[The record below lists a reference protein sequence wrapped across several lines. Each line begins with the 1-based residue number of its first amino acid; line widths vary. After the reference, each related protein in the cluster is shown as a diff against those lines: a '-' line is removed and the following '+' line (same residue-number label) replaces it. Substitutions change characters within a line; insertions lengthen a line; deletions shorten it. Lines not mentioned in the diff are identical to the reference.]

1 MENYERTFIASSKLF
16 SGFKLSINITL
27 VDNIKDI
34 ITIFIKG
41 LTKVLKENNFEN
53 LLVELKKT
61 NFHIHTIT
69 FEEIL
74 VSSLNDTFYICDH
87 H

>member
-16 SGFKLSINITL
+16 SGFRVPINITQI
-27 VDNIKDI
+27 DNLNDI
-34 ITIFIKG
+34 INLFVDK
-41 LTKVLKENNFEN
+41 LKKVLKDNNFEI
-53 LLVELKKT
+53 LLEELKKSK
-61 NFHIHTIT
+61 FHIHTIT

-74 VSSLNDTFYICDH
+74 VSSLNDTFYVCDH

>member
-16 SGFKLSINITL
+16 SGFKVQINITQI
-27 VDNIKDI
+27 DNLNDI
-34 ITIFIKG
+34 IKIFVEK
-41 LTKVLKENNFEN
+41 LQKVLKDNYFEV
-53 LLVELKKT
+53 LLEELKKSK
-61 NFHIHTIT
+61 FHIHTVT

-74 VSSLNDTFYICDH
+74 VSSLNDIFYVCDH